1 MEDIIKR
8 KPDTVL
14 LAAGSNPILPEIE
27 GLDHLHEVE
36 STAML
41 KAGTCTGDKVVV
53 LGGGL
58 VGCEA
63 ALHLDG
69 QGKEVTIVE
78 ELDDIL
84 LTVKHALNNDQA
96 LRKLIAES
104 NIKILTATR
113 MVKGQ
118 EGEVTVEK
126 GGEKQTIPCD
136 TLVIAVG
143 YVSNRNMEEQ
153 LRGKIKQVITIGDN
167 VKPGKIIDAVHQ
179 GYHTARLLEQL
190 D

>member
-1 MEDIIKR
+1 M
-8 KPDTVL
+8 
-14 LAAGSNPILPEIE
+14 
-27 GLDHLHEVE
+27 VE

-53 LGGGL
+53 LGVAL
-58 VGCEA
+58 LDEA

-104 NIKILTATR
+104 NIK
-113 MVKGQ
+113 
-118 EGEVTVEK
+118 
-126 GGEKQTIPCD
+126 
-136 TLVIAVG
+136 
-143 YVSNRNMEEQ
+143 Y
-153 LRGKIKQVITIGDN
+153 
-167 VKPGKIIDAVHQ
+167 
-179 GYHTARLLEQL
+179 
-190 D
+190 